1 MNFSKF
7 ARCIAKFNNVL
18 KVDFYDSEEF
28 MFIIHFEEILWK
40 NVLIPSLQNFDKIVD
55 EKINSTRPF
64 IKALKMLYRTDCLT
78 TVFLSNHNT
87 DYLQQTI
94 LMGKERLLIPKENG
108 KDVHLVIL
116 PFFSTHKKEPFINID
131 SKSDLFQY
139 KGHFVFFDPY
149 QIPYPGGSYY
159 DQGNNDKSD
168 YKRMCVL
175 TQNIDDFMDN
185 VLFND
190 LCPQSRCFKSWMYTG
205 FTTLRLPDLFN
216 IQNPTEDFYFEETH
230 LRNTELINK
239 TFSANRPEF
248 LLQDILNTYHRNT
261 FDFLDNPF
269 PLKNIALFIEHPI
282 TLNFGLQD
290 NSNKQHCSLSS
301 ELRYTP
307 FFINSLNPKT
317 ILQVVYPYDR
327 YYVYEGMKLQN
338 LDPKNYTMFYYLPDY
353 KRHIPYDLERVIIN
367 NVVLGYEYK
376 KGFLCLNYPM
386 SIDSPEKYD
395 FHNNDDSK
403 KIQNSYNFNTH
414 CLLNSFENFDPK
426 KDKRLEVLSEF
437 DYNEHYTIYKV
448 KHVGKRNET
457 WCLVRREQSPENIE
471 TCKVDPGKVLG
482 GKRLSEKSGEPFPKY
497 FRKAPPPMTSF
508 VASWVEFF
516 MENIN
521 KKDVDYGNLNV
532 FKLAFTLAQHKIC
545 FEMQLSDTRKIK
557 LLHNKYIFCM
567 DQPAI
572 DYINKMRISVNT
584 ETNEDMEEEEQVCI
598 IT

>member
-7 ARCIAKFNNVL
+7 AHCMARFNNVL
-18 KVDFYDSEEF
+18 KVDFYDSDEF

-40 NVLIPSLQNFDKIVD
+40 NNLIPSLQYFDKIVH

-64 IKALKMLYRTDCLT
+64 IKALKLLYRTDCLT

-87 DYLQQTI
+87 DYYQQTI
-94 LMGKERLLIPKENG
+94 LMGKERLLIPTENG

-116 PFFSTHKKEPFINID
+116 PLFNTQKKEPFINID

-159 DQGNNDKSD
+159 DQTNNDKSD

-175 TQNIDDFMDN
+175 TQNLDDLFDN
-185 VLFND
+185 VLFNE
-190 LCPQSRCFKSWMYTG
+190 LCPQSRCIKSWMYTG
-205 FTTLRLPDLFN
+205 FSTLKLPDLFD

-230 LRNTELINK
+230 LRNTELITKAFSSNK
-239 TFSANRPEF
+239 PEF
-248 LLQDILNTYHRNT
+248 LLQDILNTYHTNT
-261 FDFLDNPF
+261 YDPLDNPF

-282 TLNFGLQD
+282 TLSYGLQD

-317 ILQVVYPYDR
+317 ILQVTYPYDR
-327 YYVYEGMKLQN
+327 YYVYEGMKLKN
-338 LDPKNYTMFYYLPDY
+338 LDPKTYTMFYYLPNH
-353 KRHIPYDLERVIIN
+353 KQQTPYDLERVIIN
-367 NVVLGYEYK
+367 NVVVGYEYK
-376 KGFLCLNYPM
+376 KGFLCLNYPLL
-386 SIDSPEKYD
+386 IDSPEKYD
-395 FHNNDDSK
+395 FHNNNYGT
-403 KIQNSYNFNTH
+403 KIQNSNNFNTH
-414 CLLNSFENFDPK
+414 CILNAFENFDPK

-437 DYNEHYTIYKV
+437 DYNEYYTIYKV

-457 WCLVRREQSPENIE
+457 WCLVRRKQTLENVVE
-471 TCKVDPGKVLG
+471 TCNLDPDKFFSSN
-482 GKRLSEKSGEPFPKY
+482 RSSEASGEPSPKY
-497 FRKAPPPMTSF
+497 FRKASPPLTPF
-508 VASWVEFF
+508 AEAWVKFF
-516 MENIN
+516 MQNIN
-521 KKDVDYGNLNV
+521 KKDENYGNLNV
-532 FKLAFTLAQHKIC
+532 FKLAFILARHKIC
-545 FEMQLSDTRKIK
+545 FEMQLSDTRKIE
-557 LLHNKYIFCM
+557 LIHNKYQFCM

-584 ETNEDMEEEEQVCI
+584 ENEDIEEEGQNCI